1 MDLLSALLYLNY
13 FDAEVVGYYDGKVM
27 LSKENVDP
35 KDCLFLDMD
44 VYNKNIKSI
53 GHHMVCYNKN
63 KLPNNWYN
71 YDNCIQIN
79 NLRNFDKT
87 KDFQRKYP
95 FATIHFLLALL
106 SNVKEIKLSD
116 NAIIPLLF
124 SDGVWTV
131 LFGYTENCLDWF
143 DFLHVKEKY
152 NILNRIF
159 CGNHSFLTIM
169 EKINDFL
176 RQRDE
181 LNCKCTYD
189 LKKDEYVS
197 KNRSRTG
204 DKLIISNSKGEPVNI
219 KLINNNYDIIE
230 QEQDRVKLFI
240 TFLAELMGFKPY
252 LDKWNFNN
260 LKLREFSKGILDGKG
275 EHKVLN
281 QKNYIDIVENKC
293 FSMAI
298 TSSQAI
304 EYIIDDRNHFN

>member
-1 MDLLSALLYLNY
+1 MY
-13 FDAEVVGYYDGKVM
+13 
-27 LSKENVDP
+27 
-35 KDCLFLDMD
+35 
-44 VYNKNIKSI
+44 I
-53 GHHMVCYNKN
+53 
-63 KLPNNWYN
+63 
-71 YDNCIQIN
+71 
-79 NLRNFDKT
+79 
-87 KDFQRKYP
+87 
-95 FATIHFLLALL
+95 
-106 SNVKEIKLSD
+106 
-116 NAIIPLLF
+116 
-124 SDGVWTV
+124 
-131 LFGYTENCLDWF
+131 WF
-143 DFLHVKEKY
+143 
-152 NILNRIF
+152 
-159 CGNHSFLTIM
+159 
-169 EKINDFL
+169 
-176 RQRDE
+176 
-181 LNCKCTYD
+181 
-189 LKKDEYVS
+189 KKDEYVS

>member
-1 MDLLSALLYLNY
+1 MY
-13 FDAEVVGYYDGKVM
+13 
-27 LSKENVDP
+27 
-35 KDCLFLDMD
+35 
-44 VYNKNIKSI
+44 I
-53 GHHMVCYNKN
+53 
-63 KLPNNWYN
+63 W
-71 YDNCIQIN
+71 
-79 NLRNFDKT
+79 
-87 KDFQRKYP
+87 
-95 FATIHFLLALL
+95 
-106 SNVKEIKLSD
+106 
-116 NAIIPLLF
+116 
-124 SDGVWTV
+124 
-131 LFGYTENCLDWF
+131 
-143 DFLHVKEKY
+143 
-152 NILNRIF
+152 
-159 CGNHSFLTIM
+159 
-169 EKINDFL
+169 
-176 RQRDE
+176 
-181 LNCKCTYD
+181 
-189 LKKDEYVS
+189 LKKDEYVY

-204 DKLIISNSKGEPVNI
+204 DKLIISNSIGEPVNI

>member
-1 MDLLSALLYLNY
+1 MY
-13 FDAEVVGYYDGKVM
+13 
-27 LSKENVDP
+27 
-35 KDCLFLDMD
+35 
-44 VYNKNIKSI
+44 I
-53 GHHMVCYNKN
+53 
-63 KLPNNWYN
+63 W
-71 YDNCIQIN
+71 
-79 NLRNFDKT
+79 
-87 KDFQRKYP
+87 
-95 FATIHFLLALL
+95 
-106 SNVKEIKLSD
+106 
-116 NAIIPLLF
+116 
-124 SDGVWTV
+124 
-131 LFGYTENCLDWF
+131 
-143 DFLHVKEKY
+143 
-152 NILNRIF
+152 
-159 CGNHSFLTIM
+159 
-169 EKINDFL
+169 
-176 RQRDE
+176 
-181 LNCKCTYD
+181 
-189 LKKDEYVS
+189 LKKDEYVY

-252 LDKWNFNN
+252 LEKWNFNN